1 MPSGSGRA
9 RDGVSG
15 PRTVDV
21 VFADRETR
29 EATPRNLP
37 MPTGQPEGTEAGQAD
52 RCAGP
57 GCGKVLERR
66 ATGRPARYCSGR
78 CRQVARRQRLRA
90 PGKASLRVTKP
101 VSKPR
106 SAWEAREQELQRP
119 LSEVLAR
126 QRQELIRRPA
136 RELLRILRQIK
147 GSSDTPETRVLLGD
161 ILAELEE
168 RRGGWPD

>member
-9 RDGVSG
+9 RRRDSA
-15 PRTVDV
+15 PRTVEV
-21 VFADRETR
+21 VFAERETR
-29 EATPRNLP
+29 TATPQVLP
-37 MPTGQPEGTEAGQAD
+37 IPAGQPERADAGQAD

-78 CRQVARRQRLRA
+78 CRQAARRQRLRA
-90 PGKASLRVTKP
+90 PGKAALRVTKP

-136 RELLRILRQIK
+136 RELLRMLRQVK